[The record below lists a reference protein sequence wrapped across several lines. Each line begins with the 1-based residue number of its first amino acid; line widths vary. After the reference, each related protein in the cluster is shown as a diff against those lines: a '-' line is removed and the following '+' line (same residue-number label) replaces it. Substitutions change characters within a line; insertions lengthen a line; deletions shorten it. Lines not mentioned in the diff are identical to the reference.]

1 MDCRQFNESQD
12 FSSYDYPMYQLDP
25 YNSGSSVASSPHLCS
40 PSPQYLDFD
49 LSYGPFDF
57 MAFSAME
64 PGECSQSN
72 ETPIGIAP
80 QELHSPGF
88 LQHSLLL
95 SGEEETTRTQERFAT
110 PRAVVDPTLPAIPE
124 PQQSQVL
131 PPNAFPMKKD
141 RARGSANLYRSVS
154 ISVAFSL
161 LQLTDSTWG
170 SQRTPSARMGAL
182 CAFASSN
189 GVLTLPATLN
199 ATRGSVLT
207 SALQNRV
214 HCRLR
219 KGSSSGLM
227 LARDTGRRIH
237 HVKPSFT

>member
-95 SGEEETTRTQERFAT
+95 SSEGETTLTQEMFAT
-110 PRAVVDPTLPAIPE
+110 PRAVVDPMLPAVSE
-124 PQQSQVL
+124 PPQAPA
-131 PPNAFPMKKD
+131 PPPSAFPMKRD

-154 ISVAFSL
+154 IS
-161 LQLTDSTWG
+161 DS
-170 SQRTPSARMGAL
+170 
-182 CAFASSN
+182 F
-189 GVLTLPATLN
+189 
-199 ATRGSVLT
+199 
-207 SALQNRV
+207 
-214 HCRLR
+214 
-219 KGSSSGLM
+219 
-227 LARDTGRRIH
+227 
-237 HVKPSFT
+237 